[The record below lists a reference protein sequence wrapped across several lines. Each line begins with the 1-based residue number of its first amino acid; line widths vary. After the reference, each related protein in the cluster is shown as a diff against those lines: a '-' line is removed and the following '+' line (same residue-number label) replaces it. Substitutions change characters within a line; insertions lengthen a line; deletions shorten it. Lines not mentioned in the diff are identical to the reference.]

1 MFTPLLLP
9 SPLFI
14 YFLSVFQRIASP
26 GRQCN
31 LLLLGDNDELSCVL
45 LQWRLQLTLCACVC
59 VCSLQSGF
67 SICPL
72 SIFYSCT
79 NKNAGAAL
87 VHVRAPLSSYF
98 NCSHLIELSPWS
110 VPSFLDVSISQINTR
125 MGPECTAFRLRQQQS
140 AFRNCL
146 LVKCST
152 LLLFP
157 ADSVL
162 SLCLPL

>member
-1 MFTPLLLP
+1 MQPAPVRRQWWAELRSP
-9 SPLFI
+9 S
-14 YFLSVFQRIASP
+14 VEAAV
-26 GRQCN
+26 N
-31 LLLLGDNDELSCVL
+31 L
-45 LQWRLQLTLCACVC
+45 VC
-59 VCSLQSGF
+59 VRVCAHYSQALAYALCLF
-67 SICPL
+67 
-72 SIFYSCT
+72 FYSCT

-162 SLCLPL
+162 SLCLPLWLSRVMLR